1 VVVKSSIGL
10 IIGVGSVGRRHASV
24 MARRYSQLVVVDVNA
39 KAREWAAKEF
49 GSATV
54 CATSLDE
61 VAEFITL
68 NCKDVTAVIA
78 SWGPHHFAAITQLVN
93 LGVQKVFCEKP
104 LATSLQQLQSIRAMC
119 IEHKVAFTVGLHLRY
134 RGIVE
139 FIQQTA
145 LKHLGGPPSTMVVD
159 GGARCLATNG
169 SHWLDLAI
177 AVFQESP
184 RMALASVVGDHI
196 NPRSDTLEFWQGSAV
211 WDFPGNRRLTI
222 SYDNQSS
229 VHESVVVYAPQ
240 GVIEI
245 DSDFQVRAFVR
256 SKIEVDADS
265 RVTRVGNVVRS
276 RPVAEFITDFSEV
289 LSVQLDEIEGLRPVV
304 YSLDAAIESATALV
318 AAFES
323 SHLKRHLSLPPNQA
337 VVDQSLDWNI
347 S

>member
-24 MARRYSQLVVVDVNA
+24 MAKRYSQLVVVDVNV
-39 KAREWAAKEF
+39 KAQEWAAKEF

-93 LGVQKVFCEKP
+93 LGVRKIFCEKP
-104 LATSLQQLQSIRAMC
+104 LATSLRQLQSIRSMC
-119 IEHKVAFTVGLHLRY
+119 LEHEVAFTVGLHLRY

-139 FIQQTA
+139 FVQQTA
-145 LKHLGGPPSTMVVD
+145 LKHLGGLPSTMVVD
-159 GGARCLATNG
+159 GGARCISTTG
-169 SHWLDLAI
+169 THWLDFAI
-177 AVFQESP
+177 AVFACSP
-184 RMALASVVGDHI
+184 KSVSAALHPKNI
-196 NPRSDTLEFWQGSAV
+196 NPRSPNLQYWSGCAAWEFVDGQQLSIV
-211 WDFPGNRRLTI
+211 
-222 SYDNQSS
+222 YDNKSS
-229 VHESVVVYAPQ
+229 VHERTRLYTPT
-240 GVIEI
+240 GVLEI
-245 DSDFQVRAFVR
+245 DPNLQVTAFSR
-256 SKIEVDADS
+256 NKSEVAQDS
-265 RVTRVGNVVRS
+265 RVVRVGEVS
-276 RPVAEFITDFSEV
+276 RAQPIGEFVTDFSEV

-304 YSLDAAIESATALV
+304 YSLDAAIESSTALV

-323 SHLKRHLSLPPNQA
+323 SHLKRHLSLPPDQA